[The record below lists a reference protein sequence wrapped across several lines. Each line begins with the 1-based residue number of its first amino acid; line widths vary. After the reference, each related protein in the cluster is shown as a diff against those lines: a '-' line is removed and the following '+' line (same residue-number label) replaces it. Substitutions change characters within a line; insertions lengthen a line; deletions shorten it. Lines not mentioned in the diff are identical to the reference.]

1 MELEYTSEDEEE
13 EFRTPP
19 PDLMMLVI
27 KGRTLRG
34 MFPFTIGLMMV
45 TDNIIVQGR
54 PNSKGLSQEFLQLRK
69 KSHPFLASSDIV
81 CSCPQGTMRIEDDKD
96 VPSSEGSSSDSSY
109 VKAPMENI
117 QAGGSD
123 PLVYQKIH
131 NHLFRPFQFLL

>member
-54 PNSKGLSQEFLQLRK
+54 PDNEGLGQEFLQLRK

-81 CSCPQGTMRIEDDKD
+81 YLCPQGMMRIKDDEDI
-96 VPSSEGSSSDSSY
+96 SSLEGSSSDDLY
-109 VKAPMENI
+109 VEAPLENA
-117 QAGGSD
+117 QVGGGD
-123 PLVYQKIH
+123 P
-131 NHLFRPFQFLL
+131 P